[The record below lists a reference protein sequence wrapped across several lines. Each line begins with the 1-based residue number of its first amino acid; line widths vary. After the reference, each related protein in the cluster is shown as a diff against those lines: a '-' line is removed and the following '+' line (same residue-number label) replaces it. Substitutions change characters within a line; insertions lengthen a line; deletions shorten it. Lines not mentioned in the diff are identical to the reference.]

1 MTSEGTFPIPRELLA
16 DDGTLFLMQA
26 PDDTMAGLG
35 ICKGDWAIVRE
46 QNDAEND
53 DYVVTMIEGAAA
65 IRFLGTIHG
74 DRVLFASSISEPV
87 IPARDAVITGRVVAV
102 LRQI

>member
-1 MTSEGTFPIPRELLA
+1 MTSEDTFPIPRELLA
-16 DDGTLFLMQA
+16 GDGTLFLMRA

-46 QNDAEND
+46 QDDADDD
-53 DYVVTMIEGAAA
+53 DYVVITIEGAAA

-74 DRVLFASSISEPV
+74 GRVLLAASMSV
-87 IPARDAVITGRVVAV
+87 TAIPARDAVITGRVVAV